1 MLPTSL
7 PGFRQCS
14 ILHDQGLHDQGPHDQ
29 GLHEF
34 RRHEACCVST
44 GQGKTGAWTLSTP
57 DEDKLREL
65 ASVFREHL
73 HAPLV
78 VYLRG
83 DLGAGKTTFAR
94 ALIQSLGYTG
104 RVKSP
109 TYGLLETYSAG
120 GMNILHLDL
129 YRIDHPR
136 DLEQLAIR
144 DLFDEKSLLLVE
156 WPEKG
161 GNFLPP
167 ADLEL
172 QFGETQG
179 QRCIS
184 FCPFSPAGASLSQ
197 VVHGAL

>member
-1 MLPTSL
+1 M
-7 PGFRQCS
+7 
-14 ILHDQGLHDQGPHDQ
+14 
-29 GLHEF
+29 
-34 RRHEACCVST
+34 ST
-44 GQGKTGAWTLSTP
+44 GQGNPGAWTLSTP
-57 DEDKLREL
+57 EEDKLREL

-120 GMNILHLDL
+120 GMTILHLDL

-156 WPEKG
+156 WPDKG

-167 ADLEL
+167 ADLQL
-172 QFGETQG
+172 QFGETHG

-184 FCPFSPAGASLSQ
+184 FYPFSPAGLGLSQ
-197 VVHGAL
+197 LVRGAL

>member
-1 MLPTSL
+1 M
-7 PGFRQCS
+7 
-14 ILHDQGLHDQGPHDQ
+14 
-29 GLHEF
+29 
-34 RRHEACCVST
+34 ST
-44 GQGKTGAWTLSTP
+44 GHGKPGAWTLGTP
-57 DEDKLREL
+57 DEGKLREL

-73 HAPLV
+73 HVPLV

-94 ALIQSLGYTG
+94 ALIQSLGYIG

-120 GMNILHLDL
+120 GMSILHLDL

-144 DLFDEKSLLLVE
+144 DLLDGKSLLLVE

-161 GNFLPP
+161 GKFLPP

-184 FCPFSPAGASLSQ
+184 FCPFSPAGLSLSH